1 MLFKTSEKKIFVAGH
16 NGMVGRAICKKLQK
30 ENCEILTVEK
40 SNCDL
45 RNQKEV
51 NNWMMENKPEGVII
65 CAAKVGGILA
75 NDSFPV
81 DFLEDNLLIQTNL
94 IKSSYNVRVEKLLF
108 LGSSCIY
115 PKEIAQPIN
124 ENSLLTSSLEK
135 TNEWYAIAKIS
146 GLKLCEAYRKQFGSD
161 FISVMPTNLYGP
173 GDNYDLDTSHVIPAL
188 IKKMHLAK
196 LEQRKE
202 VTIWGSGKPLREFMH
217 VDDCAEGMIF
227 LMNNYSE
234 DSHINLGFGS
244 EITIL
249 ELAKKIKEI
258 VGFSGKI
265 VFDRSKPD
273 GIKRKLLNSKKIND
287 LGWRPKI
294 DLEEGLK
301 KTYKDYKV
309 SSKI

>member
-188 IKKMHLAK
+188 IKKMHFAK

>member
-202 VTIWGSGKPLREFMH
+202 VTIWGSGKPLREFMY

>member
-1 MLFKTSEKKIFVAGH
+1 MSFKTREKKIFVAGH

-30 ENCEILTVEK
+30 ENCKILTVEK

-51 NNWMMENKPEGVII
+51 DEWMMEHKPEGVII

-146 GLKLCEAYRKQFGSD
+146 GLKLCEAYRKQFGCD

-196 LEQRKE
+196 LEKRKE
-202 VTIWGSGKPLREFMH
+202 VIIWGSGKPLREFMH

-244 EITIL
+244 EISIL

-265 VFDRSKPD
+265 VFDKSKPD
-273 GIKRKLLNSKKIND
+273 GIKRKLLNSEKIND

-294 DLEEGLK
+294 NLEEGLK

>member
-1 MLFKTSEKKIFVAGH
+1 MSFKTREKKIFVAGH

-30 ENCEILTVEK
+30 ENCKILTVEK

-51 NNWMMENKPEGVII
+51 DDWMMEHKPEGVII

-124 ENSLLTSSLEK
+124 VNSLLTSSLEK

-146 GLKLCEAYRKQFGSD
+146 GLKLCEAYRKQFGCD

-196 LEQRKE
+196 LEERKE
-202 VTIWGSGKPLREFMH
+202 VIIWGSGKPLREFMH

-244 EITIL
+244 EISIL

-265 VFDRSKPD
+265 VFDKSKPD
-273 GIKRKLLNSKKIND
+273 GIKRKLLNSEKIND

-294 DLEEGLK
+294 NLEEGLK

>member
-1 MLFKTSEKKIFVAGH
+1 
-16 NGMVGRAICKKLQK
+16 
-30 ENCEILTVEK
+30 
-40 SNCDL
+40 
-45 RNQKEV
+45 
-51 NNWMMENKPEGVII
+51 
-65 CAAKVGGILA
+65 
-75 NDSFPV
+75 
-81 DFLEDNLLIQTNL
+81 
-94 IKSSYNVRVEKLLF
+94 
-108 LGSSCIY
+108 
-115 PKEIAQPIN
+115 
-124 ENSLLTSSLEK
+124 
-135 TNEWYAIAKIS
+135 
-146 GLKLCEAYRKQFGSD
+146 
-161 FISVMPTNLYGP
+161 
-173 GDNYDLDTSHVIPAL
+173 
-188 IKKMHLAK
+188 
-196 LEQRKE
+196 
-202 VTIWGSGKPLREFMH
+202 MH

-265 VFDRSKPD
+265 VFDKSKPD

>member
-1 MLFKTSEKKIFVAGH
+1 MSFKTREKKIFVAGH

-30 ENCEILTVEK
+30 ENCKILTVEK

-51 NNWMMENKPEGVII
+51 DDWMMEHKPEGVII

-146 GLKLCEAYRKQFGSD
+146 GLKLCEAYRKQFGCD

-196 LEQRKE
+196 LEERK
-202 VTIWGSGKPLREFMH
+202 K
-217 VDDCAEGMIF
+217 
-227 LMNNYSE
+227 
-234 DSHINLGFGS
+234 
-244 EITIL
+244 
-249 ELAKKIKEI
+249 
-258 VGFSGKI
+258 
-265 VFDRSKPD
+265 
-273 GIKRKLLNSKKIND
+273 
-287 LGWRPKI
+287 
-294 DLEEGLK
+294 
-301 KTYKDYKV
+301 
-309 SSKI
+309 

>member
-1 MLFKTSEKKIFVAGH
+1 MLFKISEKKIFVAGH

-273 GIKRKLLNSKKIND
+273 GIKRKLLNSKKINA

>member
-1 MLFKTSEKKIFVAGH
+1 MLFKISEKKIFVAGH

>member
-1 MLFKTSEKKIFVAGH
+1 MSFKTREKKIFVAGH

-30 ENCEILTVEK
+30 ENCKILTVEK

-51 NNWMMENKPEGVII
+51 DDWMMEHKPEGVII

-146 GLKLCEAYRKQFGSD
+146 GLKLCEAYRKQFGCD

-196 LEQRKE
+196 LEKRKE
-202 VTIWGSGKPLREFMH
+202 VIIWGSGKPLREFMH

-244 EITIL
+244 EISIL

-265 VFDRSKPD
+265 VFDKSKPD
-273 GIKRKLLNSKKIND
+273 GIKRKLLNSEKIND

-294 DLEEGLK
+294 NLEEGLK

>member
-1 MLFKTSEKKIFVAGH
+1 MLFKISEKKIFVAGH

-202 VTIWGSGKPLREFMH
+202 VTIWGSGKPLREFMY